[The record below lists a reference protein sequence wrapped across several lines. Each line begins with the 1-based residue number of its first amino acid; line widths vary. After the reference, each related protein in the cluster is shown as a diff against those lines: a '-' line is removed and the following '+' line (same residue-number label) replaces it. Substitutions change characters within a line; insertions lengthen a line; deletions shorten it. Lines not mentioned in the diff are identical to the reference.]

1 MKKSLLSAKVETKL
15 NELIG
20 QELKAMYH
28 YVAAA
33 NWCQE
38 NGYLRAYDFFL
49 GESADEKLHSE
60 ILQKYMLDMGACP
73 ELDDIETPEMDYEC
87 LNCVIEAAF
96 EMETDLGMMYSK
108 FASELTS
115 SDFMTLTKVQEFIK
129 FQTESIGFY
138 GDVCAAGEGLSKD
151 KFQQLMLEKI
161 LVKKNAG

>member
-1 MKKSLLSAKVETKL
+1 MKKSLLSSKIESKL

-20 QELKAMYH
+20 QELHAMYT

-60 ILQKYMLDMGACP
+60 ILQKYMLDMGSCP
-73 ELDDIETPEMDYEC
+73 ELDDIETPDADYEC
-87 LNCVIEAAF
+87 LRCVIDAAF
-96 EMETDLGMMYSK
+96 EMETELGMMYSK

-115 SDFMTLTKVQEFIK
+115 SDFMTLTKIQEFIK

-138 GDVCAAGEGLSKD
+138 GDICAAGEGLSKD

-161 LVKKNAG
+161 LVKQ

>member
-1 MKKSLLSAKVETKL
+1 MKKSLLSAKVESKL

-33 NWCQE
+33 NWSQE

-49 GESADEKLHSE
+49 AESADEKLHSE

-73 ELDDIETPEMDYEC
+73 ELDDIETPEADYEC
-87 LNCVIEAAF
+87 INCVIEAAL
-96 EMETDLGMMYSK
+96 EMETELGMMYSK
-108 FASELTS
+108 FASEIME
-115 SDFMTLTKVQEFIK
+115 SDFMTLTKIQEFIK
-129 FQTESIGFY
+129 IQTEAIGFY

-161 LVKKNAG
+161 LVKK

>member
-1 MKKSLLSAKVETKL
+1 MKNNLLSAHVESKL

-20 QELKAMYH
+20 QELHAMYT

-49 GESADEKLHSE
+49 GESADEKKHSE

-73 ELDDIETPEMDYEC
+73 ELEDIDAPDADYEC
-87 LNCVIEAAF
+87 LNCVIEAALD
-96 EMETDLGMMYSK
+96 METALGKMYSE
-108 FASELTS
+108 FASDIMSE
-115 SDFMTLTKVQEFIK
+115 DFMTLTKIQDFIK
-129 FQTESIGFY
+129 IQTEAIGFY
-138 GDVCAAGEGLSKD
+138 GDICAAGEGLSKD

-161 LVKKNAG
+161 LVKQ

>member
-1 MKKSLLSAKVETKL
+1 
-15 NELIG
+15 
-20 QELKAMYH
+20 MYT
-28 YVAAA
+28 YIAAA

-73 ELDDIETPEMDYEC
+73 ELDDIETPEADYEC
-87 LNCVIEAAF
+87 INCVIEAAL
-96 EMETDLGMMYSK
+96 EMETELGMMYSK
-108 FASELTS
+108 FASEIME
-115 SDFMTLTKVQEFIK
+115 SDFMTLTKIQEFIK
-129 FQTESIGFY
+129 IQTEAIGFY

-161 LVKKNAG
+161 LVKK